1 MPYRDPEK
9 RRAAARE
16 AVRRWRQ
23 RHGKAYA
30 PRRRELDRQRYAAN
44 RGSVLSAK
52 RQRYA
57 SDPAYADS
65 VRAQNRDWYER
76 NRQKRRAYNVRYRQ
90 EHGDELRAKERERNS
105 RRYIQNPRAQLDYY
119 KQWRLRNLER
129 ARNYV
134 RVSGNK
140 RRAAAAGQHFTF
152 REWEA

>member
-9 RRAAARE
+9 RRAAGRE

-57 SDPAYADS
+57 SDPAFADS
-65 VRAQNRDWYER
+65 VRARNRDWYGR
-76 NRQKRRAYNVRYRQ
+76 NREQRRSYNLRYRQ
-90 EHGDELRAKERERNS
+90 EHGDE
-105 RRYIQNPRAQLDYY
+105 
-119 KQWRLRNLER
+119 
-129 ARNYV
+129 V
-134 RVSGNK
+134 RT
-140 RRAAAAGQHFTF
+140 R
-152 REWEA
+152 